1 MKVIS
6 LHNVKIFETIK
17 RACKHEREAQKEIFE
32 LYSPKMLSVC
42 RQYVKDDYHAEEM
55 MLSGFMKVFSNIK
68 KFKNEG
74 SFEGWVRRIMVN
86 TCLSH
91 LKRKNIFEYTDEEYV
106 FNTETVE
113 NLESTS
119 VEDIQK
125 LIDELPNGY
134 KVVFNL
140 YAIEGYRHSEIA
152 EMLNITESTSKSQ
165 LFKARKWL
173 KSSYLKMN
181 KLGHEER

>member
-1 MKVIS
+1 MKDNLKHIVQGCRKGDSKSQKELYDRYAPLFMSMALRYMKVYEEAED
-6 LHNVKIFETIK
+6 VMVMAFYKIFDKIN
-17 RACKHEREAQKEIFE
+17 H
-32 LYSPKMLSVC
+32 
-42 RQYVKDDYHAEEM
+42 
-55 MLSGFMKVFSNIK
+55 
-68 KFKNEG
+68 FKGEG

-106 FNTETVE
+106 FNSETVE

-152 EMLNITESTSKSQ
+152 EMLNISESTSKSQ

-173 KSSYLKMN
+173 QSSYLKMN